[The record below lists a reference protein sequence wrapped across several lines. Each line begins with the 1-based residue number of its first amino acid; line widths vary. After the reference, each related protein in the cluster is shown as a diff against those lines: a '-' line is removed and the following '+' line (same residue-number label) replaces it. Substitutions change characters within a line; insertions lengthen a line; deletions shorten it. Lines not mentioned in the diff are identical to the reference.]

1 MKVKEK
7 PKKVTIKKDG
17 KPSKKHDPRKR
28 KSQEDQEKL
37 DRKIIGLNG
46 SDEIFC
52 G

>member
-1 MKVKEK
+1 MKLKEK
-7 PKKVTIKKDG
+7 QKKVTIKKDG

-28 KSQEDQEKL
+28 SSQEEQEKI

-46 SDEIFC
+46 DMEIYC